1 MRGHI
6 FDILDPPPPFGQTGQ
21 TWIFGQPPK
30 TTWNF
35 EEPLLPTD
43 LQIRNFYEY
52 FPKIHHETNR
62 TFFEITQH
70 FFDFMKNNW

>member
-1 MRGHI
+1 MGCQETV
-6 FDILDPPPPFGQTGQ
+6 DMAVGAAGQTLSDDELEVVAWHG
-21 TWIFGQPPK
+21 
-30 TTWNF
+30 
-35 EEPLLPTD
+35 EPLLPTD

-70 FFDFMKNNW
+70 F